1 MDVMN
6 PVSQVDTTQT
16 EEPQSPE
23 VAEAANDY
31 EPAYEEYVA
40 WVESELRTARTK
52 LAHYKSH
59 NKEREHIINRMQR
72 ELSTVNRRLHGRRE
86 WIRHLEGSLLVN
98 NQENML
104 VYYQLSYAEYQRS
117 KRREARKRYNKNMV
131 EGAITRA
138 ETSRED
144 VLIYRQMRKKST
156 ARLKETAVK
165 KKEFRRE
172 LLAEAARV
180 EDELTFMPMMM

>member
-6 PVSQVDTTQT
+6 PVSQVETTQT

-23 VAEAANDY
+23 VAEATNDY

-52 LAHYKSH
+52 LAHYKYH

-104 VYYQLSYAEYQRS
+104 GYYELSYAEYLRG
-117 KRREARKRYNKNMV
+117 KRRAARKKYNKNMV
-131 EGAITRA
+131 DGAIAKA

-144 VLIYRQMRKKST
+144 VLIYRQMRKKSET
-156 ARLKETAVK
+156 WRKEAATK
-165 KKEFRRE
+165 KREFRRE

-180 EDELTFMPMMM
+180 EEEPTFMPMMV